1 MEQEPLMAMDSRD
14 LHRCGALRPLATKVG
29 TCWYNIHAVWSNLD
43 AQPRPGC
50 ILDMM
55 QTSTA
60 ALMFWSS
67 IESIQMQL
75 RHTHTHIKYTV
86 LLFYG
91 KGVPKKRDTYFQDS
105 IDDVFP
111 LGGCPCTVVYAMHR
125 LHISWHHCPYF
136 GIFGYYIFN
145 SYWNPHLE
153 HSVLGVHVQFWD
165 LTQSSPSKTRSQT
178 ATEGQQP

>member
-1 MEQEPLMAMDSRD
+1 VVPYVPWQQR
-14 LHRCGALRPLATKVG
+14 LAHVG
-29 TCWYNIHAVWSNLD
+29 TTSMQSDQILMPSLGQAAFWTWCKNLQ
-43 AQPRPGC
+43 QPWCFDHLLNPFKC
-50 ILDMM
+50 NCD
-55 QTSTA
+55 
-60 ALMFWSS
+60 
-67 IESIQMQL
+67 
-75 RHTHTHIKYTV
+75 THTQNILYYS
-86 LLFYG
+86 FYG
-91 KGVPKKRDTYFQDS
+91 KGVPKKRDTYFQDG

-111 LGGCPCTVVYAMHR
+111 LGACPCTVAYAMHR